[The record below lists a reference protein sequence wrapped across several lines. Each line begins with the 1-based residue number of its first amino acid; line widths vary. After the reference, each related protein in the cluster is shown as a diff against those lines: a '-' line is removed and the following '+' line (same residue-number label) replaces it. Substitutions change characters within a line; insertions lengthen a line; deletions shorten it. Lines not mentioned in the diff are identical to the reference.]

1 MSRRHEA
8 ARSPLPT
15 VMAQALLSAGVVAP
29 ALTVTRVHDETTI
42 VLEGMT
48 RPSKAGLT
56 ALRRDAQVAIAKR
69 LLAGDDHFCTQQD
82 YEAYF
87 ACEIAKE
94 TLRFIAGEFPPETYW
109 KEDVP

>member
-1 MSRRHEA
+1 VSRRHEA

-15 VMAQALLSAGVVAP
+15 VMAQALLSAGVV
-29 ALTVTRVHDETTI
+29 TRAHDETTI

-56 ALRRDAQVAIAKR
+56 ALRRNAQVAIAKR

-82 YEAYF
+82 YESYF